1 MAQTVREL
9 FAADYRAL
17 YRDRD
22 ESPRR
27 RRIAF
32 LPRLLTNPSLHAVLL
47 LRLAN
52 ASPRFT
58 WWFWRQVLVSKHA
71 MDWTGPFEIGPGLR
85 LPHPVG
91 VVMGPGVRLGSEVMI
106 AHNVSIGSD
115 AYGRGPQ
122 IGDRVAIYPGAIII
136 GNVRIGEGSV
146 VGAANFLTSDVP
158 PNSMVKRGV
167 VEPMR
172 ESSFSREVERTL

>member
-1 MAQTVREL
+1 MTPPTHGDGTPMAQTVREL
-9 FAADYRAL
+9 FAADYLAL
-17 YRDRD
+17 YRDRG

-91 VVMGPGVRLGSEVMI
+91 VVMGG
-106 AHNVSIGSD
+106 
-115 AYGRGPQ
+115 
-122 IGDRVAIYPGAIII
+122 
-136 GNVRIGEGSV
+136 
-146 VGAANFLTSDVP
+146 
-158 PNSMVKRGV
+158 
-167 VEPMR
+167 
-172 ESSFSREVERTL
+172 

>member
-1 MAQTVREL
+1 MAPTVREL

-17 YRDRD
+17 YRDRQ
-22 ESPRR
+22 ESSRA

-47 LRLAN
+47 YRVAN
-52 ASPRFT
+52 ASPRVL
-58 WWFWRQVLVSKHA
+58 WWFWRHVFVSKHG

-91 VVMGPGVRLGSEVMI
+91 VVIGPGVRLGSEVMI
-106 AHNVSIGSD
+106 AHNVSIGAD

-136 GNVRIGEGSV
+136 GDVRIGEGSV
-146 VGAANFLTSDVP
+146 VGAGNFVTSDVP
-158 PNSMVKRGV
+158 PNSIVKRGV

-172 ESSFSREVERTL
+172 ESSFSREVGRTA